1 LPPPPLNPRLALYVV
16 VNLGFVLLVLLL
28 NSVGGSPSP
37 RLVYVISLFLLCS
50 TWIID
55 IDGLNGRYALLAL
68 FLTAYFVSFGLL
80 DFTNLLNGT
89 TSEDS
94 GSPFTGTETVILV
107 GGIMFTLGYRIT
119 VASGSTALRRSIP
132 RDWSMPAIV
141 VVGLIMWVV
150 GSIALYRW
158 NVYIITDT
166 TSEAA
171 KKGLASLS
179 GLGVATYIL
188 AQMVQ
193 PFGILLLAYAWR
205 SLRSP
210 YLLAVIV
217 AVVVFQIVLGFI
229 IDIKGVAMTGGIL
242 VIMTIVLVDGRIPI
256 AWLAGAAAFVI
267 LAFPIFQASRTE
279 VHGNRGIARA
289 AIVQNLG
296 ETLKLAFSAKDRVNT
311 GRGRAQ
317 TFFERASV
325 RGSVQM
331 IVQNTGNGVNFQHG
345 YTLLP
350 LLATF
355 IPRLLWPDKPDVETG
370 KLVNKEFHVS
380 EYEAT
385 YISPSFLGELYW
397 NFGWLGVVLGMALNG
412 SLFGFIA
419 GRFNLAEARTVTGL
433 LVLVLTI
440 KQLVVG
446 FEGAIG
452 PQYVVWLRSV
462 AGVALLQLLFARM
475 PARERPLSP
484 AAMKDADPRVP
495 VAFPNLM
502 R

>member
-1 LPPPPLNPRLALYVV
+1 LPPPAPNRRFALYVV

-28 NSVGGSPSP
+28 NSIGGSPGP
-37 RLVYVISLFLLCS
+37 RLVYVTSLFALCS

-94 GSPFTGTETVILV
+94 GSPFTGTEAVILV

-119 VASGSTALRRSIP
+119 VASGSAALRKSMP

-158 NVYIITDT
+158 NVYVITDT
-166 TSEAA
+166 TSEATR
-171 KKGLASLS
+171 KGLASLS

-188 AQMVQ
+188 AQMMQ

-205 SLRSP
+205 TLRSP

-289 AIVQNLG
+289 AIVQNIG

-311 GRGRAQ
+311 GRERAQ

-397 NFGWLGVVLGMALNG
+397 NFGWLGVVLGMTLNG
-412 SLFGFIA
+412 SLFGFLA

-462 AGVALLQLLFARM
+462 AGVALLQLLFARI
-475 PARERPLSP
+475 PARARPPSSM
-484 AAMKDADPRVP
+484 AESDADLGNAVP
-495 VAFPNLM
+495 FPNLL

>member
-1 LPPPPLNPRLALYVV
+1 
-16 VNLGFVLLVLLL
+16 
-28 NSVGGSPSP
+28 
-37 RLVYVISLFLLCS
+37 
-50 TWIID
+50 
-55 IDGLNGRYALLAL
+55 
-68 FLTAYFVSFGLL
+68 LTA
-80 DFTNLLNGT
+80 
-89 TSEDS
+89 
-94 GSPFTGTETVILV
+94 TEAVILV
-107 GGIMFTLGYRIT
+107 GGIMFIVGYRIT
-119 VASGSTALRRSIP
+119 VARGSASLRRSMA
-132 RDWSMPAIV
+132 RDWPMSAIV
-141 VVGLIMWVV
+141 GVGLVMWVV
-150 GSIALYRW
+150 GSVALYRW
-158 NVYIITDT
+158 NVYVITDT
-166 TSEAA
+166 TIEAT

-179 GLGVATYIL
+179 ALGTATYIL
-188 AQMVQ
+188 AQMMQ

-210 YLLAVIV
+210 FLLAAII
-217 AVVVFQIVLGFI
+217 AVVVFQVILGFV

-242 VIMTIVLVDGRIPI
+242 VIMTIVLVDGRIPV

-311 GRGRAQ
+311 GRERAQ
-317 TFFERASV
+317 TFLERASV

-331 IVQNTGNGVNFQHG
+331 IVANTGNGVNFQHG

-350 LLATF
+350 LLTTF
-355 IPRLLWPDKPDVETG
+355 VPRLLWPDKPDVETG

-397 NFGWLGVVLGMALNG
+397 NFGWFGVVLGMALNG
-412 SLFGFIA
+412 SLFGYLA

-462 AGVALLQLLFARM
+462 AGVALLQLLFARI
-475 PARERPLSP
+475 PAAARERSP
-484 AAMKDADPRVP
+484 AVEKVADSADA
-495 VAFPNLM
+495 VAFPNLL

>member
-1 LPPPPLNPRLALYVV
+1 MPLPALKHPFAWYAVVNFGFAPLAL
-16 VNLGFVLLVLLL
+16 VL
-28 NSVGGSPSP
+28 NAIGGSPDP
-37 RLVYVISLFLLCS
+37 RLLYVILLFALCS

-55 IDGLNGRYALLAL
+55 FDALNGRYALLAL

-80 DFTNLLNGT
+80 DFTNLLNGA

-94 GSPFTGTETVILV
+94 SSPLTATEAVILA
-107 GGIMFTLGYRIT
+107 GGIMFIVGYRIT
-119 VASGSTALRRSIP
+119 VARGSAALRRSVP
-132 RDWSMPAIV
+132 RDWPMSAIV
-141 VVGLIMWVV
+141 GVGLVMWVV
-150 GSIALYRW
+150 GSVALYRW
-158 NVYIITDT
+158 NVYVITDT
-166 TSEAA
+166 TIEAT

-179 GLGVATYIL
+179 ALGIATYIL
-188 AQMVQ
+188 AQMMQ

-210 YLLAVIV
+210 YLLAAVIV
-217 AVVVFQIVLGFI
+217 VVVFQVILGFV

-242 VIMTIVLVDGRIPI
+242 VIMTIVLVDGRIPV

-296 ETLKLAFSAKDRVNT
+296 ETLKLAFSAKNRVNT
-311 GRGRAQ
+311 GRERAQ

-331 IVQNTGNGVNFQHG
+331 IVGSTGNGVNFQHG

-350 LLATF
+350 LLTTF
-355 IPRLLWPDKPDVETG
+355 VPRLLWPDKPDVETG

-397 NFGWLGVVLGMALNG
+397 NFGWFGVVLGMALNG
-412 SLFGFIA
+412 SLFGYLA

-452 PQYVVWLRSV
+452 PQYVVWFRSV
-462 AGVALLQLLFARM
+462 AGVALLQLLFARI
-475 PARERPLSP
+475 PARRKSQSSAAEDNVNP
-484 AAMKDADPRVP
+484 ANA
-495 VAFPNLM
+495 VAFPNLL